1 MMICLLGTKA
11 REPFQFKIAIAI
23 DLYHWNNQ
31 CWSWCLDYLLGGSI
45 LNFIEIVH
53 LGLYYFF
60 ELG

>member
-23 DLYHWNNQ
+23 DLTIEITQ
-31 CWSWCLDYLLGGSI
+31 CWSWCLDYLLGRSI
-45 LNFIEIVH
+45 PNFIEIVH
-53 LGLYYFF
+53 LGLYFFF